1 MTEENKPLLSEGM
14 ETLEQITERATREAK
29 TITDGLPE
37 PSGSI
42 SRLWNT
48 GFETGYT
55 QGVISEATRNEQA
68 RTKDRELIQ
77 TLLLLVPIAQRMQAA
92 CDKGD
97 VLNFDNDF
105 DAQDAI
111 DYKAIID
118 TALALAGEQGYQ
130 PTDPNT

>member
-1 MTEENKPLLSEGM
+1 MSKNKPLLSEGM

-48 GFETGYT
+48 GVETGYIA
-55 QGVISEATRNEQA
+55 GVIAETARNEQA

-77 TLLLLVPIAQRMQAA
+77 TLVGELIQSRASILGWIPDELTPMAHQMKIALKRI
-92 CDKGD
+92 
-97 VLNFDNDF
+97 NS
-105 DAQDAI
+105 
-111 DYKAIID
+111 
-118 TALALAGEQGYQ
+118 ALTLAGEQGHK
-130 PTDPNT
+130 PTEK